1 MAETKESSATLA
13 ALSNN
18 LADVVERADRS
29 VVAIHARSRIPSS
42 GVLWRK
48 GVVVTADHTI
58 KRDEDISITL
68 HDGSRVPATIA
79 GRDATTDI
87 AVLKLDTGESAVP
100 ATLGDASRLR
110 AGHLVLVVGR
120 PGDDVTASLGL
131 VSIVG
136 GEWRTWRAGK
146 IDHYILLDVAIHDGF
161 SGSPLVDTSGNVV
174 GINTSGLARAR
185 AMTIPTSTVNRVV
198 DALLTKGRIARGYL
212 GLAMQP
218 VRLAEDLAKS
228 VGMADTLGLIIV
240 NVEPGG
246 PGADGGALLGDVVVS
261 ANGHA
266 VRDPRD
272 LLAALGPDSI
282 GRPLK
287 LRVIRAGAPRD
298 LDIKVRERS
307 AR

>member
-29 VVAIHARSRIPSS
+29 VVAIHARPRIPSS
-42 GVLWRK
+42 GILWRK

-68 HDGSRVPATIA
+68 HDGSRVSATLA
-79 GRDATTDI
+79 GRDPTTDI
-87 AVLKLDTGESAVP
+87 AVLKVDAGETAVP
-100 ATLGDASRLR
+100 ATFADASRLR

-161 SGSPLVDTSGNVV
+161 SGSPLVDASGNVV
-174 GINTSGLARAR
+174 GLNTSGLARGR

-198 DALLTKGRIARGYL
+198 DALLTRGRIARGYL

-218 VRLAEDLAKS
+218 VRLSEDVAKS
-228 VGMADTLGLIIV
+228 FGLADTLGLIVV
-240 NVEPGG
+240 NVEPRG
-246 PGADGGALLGDVVVS
+246 PGAEGGALLGDVVVS

-287 LRVIRAGAPRD
+287 LRVIRAGEARD
-298 LDIKVRERS
+298 LEIKVRERS

>member
-1 MAETKESSATLA
+1 MTPTQEPSATLA

-18 LADVVERADRS
+18 LADAVERADRS
-29 VVAIHARSRIPSS
+29 VVAIHARSRIPAS

-48 GVVVTADHTI
+48 GVVVAADHTI

-68 HDGSRVPATIA
+68 HDGSRVSATLA
-79 GRDATTDI
+79 GRDPTTDI
-87 AVLKLDTGESAVP
+87 AVLKLETSEAAVP
-100 ATLGDASRLR
+100 ATLGDASTLR

-120 PGDDVTASLGL
+120 PGDDVTASLAL

-146 IDHYILLDVAIHDGF
+146 IDQYILLDVAIHDGF
-161 SGSPLVDTSGNVV
+161 SGSPLVDVSGNVV
-174 GINTSGLARAR
+174 GLNTSGLVRGRAVS
-185 AMTIPTSTVNRVV
+185 IPASTVNRVA
-198 DALLTKGRIARGYL
+198 DQLLAKGRIARGYL

-218 VRLAEDLAKS
+218 VRLPQDLAKS
-228 VGMADTLGLIIV
+228 LGAPDAVGLIIV

-246 PGADGGALLGDVVVS
+246 PGAEGGALMGDVVVS

-266 VRDPRD
+266 VRDARD
-272 LLAALGPDSI
+272 LLAALGTDSI

-287 LRVIRAGAPRD
+287 LRVIRAGSPRD
-298 LDIKVRERS
+298 LEIKVRERS

>member
-1 MAETKESSATLA
+1 MTPTQPSGATLV

-18 LADVVERADRS
+18 LADAVEQADRS

-42 GVLWRK
+42 GILWRK

-68 HDGSRVPATIA
+68 HDGTRVPGTLA
-79 GRDATTDI
+79 GRDPTTDI
-87 AVLKLDTGESAVP
+87 AVLKLATSESAVL
-100 ATLGDASRLR
+100 ATLGDASHLR
-110 AGHLVLVVGR
+110 AGNLVLVIGR
-120 PGDDVTASLGL
+120 PGQDVTASLGV
-131 VSIVG
+131 VSLVG

-146 IDHYILLDVAIHDGF
+146 IDQYILLDVAIYDGF
-161 SGSPLVDTSGNVV
+161 SGSPLVDVSGNVV
-174 GINTSGLARAR
+174 GLNTSGLVRGR
-185 AMTIPTSTVNRVV
+185 AMSIPTSTVNRIV
-198 DALLTKGRIARGYL
+198 DQLLTKGRIARGYL

-218 VRLAEDLAKS
+218 VRLPDDLAKS
-228 VGMADTLGLIIV
+228 LAMQDTLGLIVV

-246 PGADGGALLGDVVVS
+246 PGAEGGALLGDVVVL

-272 LLAALGPDSI
+272 LLAALGADSI
-282 GRPLK
+282 GRSLK
-287 LRVIRAGAPRD
+287 LRVIRGGSPRD
-298 LDIKVRERS
+298 LEVKVRERS